1 LQRPTAANPT
11 IIVGTGKNSS
21 LKSCEKRKTLDFK
34 QKAVG
39 RMGAAKSSRPSN
51 VILTPFCANTHKNR
65 KKP

>member
-39 RMGAAKSSRPSN
+39 RMVPPNQAGLPMS
-51 VILTPFCANTHKNR
+51 F
-65 KKP
+65 